1 MQDIFIYTRRF
12 HNFVN
17 LLNGEIRNKLIK
29 INTKRYEIMTEIQKL
44 TKISLLLNV
53 LAGLIFAF
61 LYLVIPDIYIYGL
74 TQWPFND
81 PIYFRLFGG
90 TLLVLGLVS
99 LMAYFKK
106 EWEEIKLLYELS
118 VMWLLMVTI
127 INIFELALLTLPAMA
142 LTNSIFVTI
151 LVAIYLILGIYCWMK
166 QRG

>member
-53 LAGLIFAF
+53 LAGFIFAF

-90 TLLVLGLVS
+90 TLLVLGFASV
-99 LMAYFKK
+99 MAYFKK
-106 EWEEIKLLYELS
+106 EWEEIKLFFELAL
-118 VMWLLMVTI
+118 MWLLMVTI
-127 INIFELALLTLPAMA
+127 INIFELALLPLPVMS
-142 LTNSIFVTI
+142 LTNTVVNTI
-151 LVAIYLILGIYCWMK
+151 LVLAYLILGIYCWMK
-166 QRG
+166 QKD

>member
-127 INIFELALLTLPAMA
+127 INIFELALLPLPAMA

>member
-1 MQDIFIYTRRF
+1 
-12 HNFVN
+12 
-17 LLNGEIRNKLIK
+17 
-29 INTKRYEIMTEIQKL
+29 MTEIQKV
-44 TKISLLLNV
+44 TKISLLLDV
-53 LAGLIFAF
+53 LAGFIFAF
-61 LYLVIPDIYIYGL
+61 LYLVIPDIYIYDL

-90 TLLVLGLVS
+90 TLLVLGLAS

-127 INIFELALLTLPAMA
+127 INIFELALLPLPAMA
-142 LTNSIFVTI
+142 LTNTLVNTI
-151 LVAIYLILGIYCWMK
+151 LVAVYLILGIYCWMK

>member
-1 MQDIFIYTRRF
+1 
-12 HNFVN
+12 
-17 LLNGEIRNKLIK
+17 
-29 INTKRYEIMTEIQKL
+29 MTEIQKL

-106 EWEEIKLLYELS
+106 DWEEIKLLYELS

-127 INIFELALLTLPAMA
+127 INIFELALLPLPAMA

-151 LVAIYLILGIYCWMK
+151 LVAIYLILGIYCWLK
-166 QRG
+166 QRS

>member
-17 LLNGEIRNKLIK
+17 LLNDEIRNKLIK
-29 INTKRYEIMTEIQKL
+29 IYTKRYEIMTEIQKL

>member
-106 EWEEIKLLYELS
+106 DWEEIKLLYELS